1 MGISMGNSVAMDTAI
16 CSMLIKN
23 GYGGII
29 QWAITN
35 GSGAPA
41 NMTALAAFVPVPG
54 TATLVRESRSGLP
67 QASLFVNNDGLNT
80 TRQIGYSLPS
90 AANISMV
97 DLVVYDIKGVVVK
110 TLVHGPADHGV
121 FNVPFK
127 TAGAYVVKLSADSR
141 VQATKEVVV
150 R

>member
-1 MGISMGNSVAMDTAI
+1 MA
-16 CSMLIKN
+16 
-23 GYGGII
+23 
-29 QWAITN
+29 
-35 GSGAPA
+35 
-41 NMTALAAFVPVPG
+41 ALVAFVGATSANPVAFG
-54 TATLVRESRSGLP
+54 EQRFESP
-67 QASLFVNNDGLNT
+67 VSLFVNNEGVGT

-97 DLVVYDIKGVVVK
+97 DLVVYDIKGAVVK